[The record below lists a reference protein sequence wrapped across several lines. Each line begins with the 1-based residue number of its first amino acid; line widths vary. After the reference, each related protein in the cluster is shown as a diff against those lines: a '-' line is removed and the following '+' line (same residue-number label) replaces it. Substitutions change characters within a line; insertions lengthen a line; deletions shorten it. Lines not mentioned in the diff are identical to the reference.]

1 MALKATIFKA
11 QLQLADMDRRN
22 YADHAVTL
30 ARHPSETDERMMV
43 RLLAFALHVPVDTT
57 HGTLEFAKGLWDPDE
72 PELWH
77 KDLTGQIVHWIDVGQ
92 PDDRRLM
99 KASGRAERVTVL
111 SYSHS
116 APIWWSGIATKIT
129 RADNIAVW
137 QIPRE
142 RVAGPG
148 RTGRALDATAG
159 HGPGRHALGL
169 ERRPLGRDHAAAP
182 ERLTAVKA
190 ATLRATA
197 ASMVENRG
205 SESNRPCR
213 TRSDTL
219 PTAPA
224 SMPRDGLACADYRL
238 PTASQTESAANTRS
252 RRHALAQS
260 KASPLFARRYMDE
273 HPETAALRA

>member
-43 RLLAFALHVPVDTT
+43 RLLAFALHVPIDTT
-57 HGTLEFAKGLWDPDE
+57 SGTLEFAKGLWAPDE

-77 KDLTGQIVHWIDVGQ
+77 KDLTGQIVQWIDVGQ

-111 SYSHS
+111 SYSQS

-137 QIPRE
+137 QIP
-142 RVAGPG
+142 A
-148 RTGRALDATAG
+148 
-159 HGPGRHALGL
+159 
-169 ERRPLGRDHAAAP
+169 
-182 ERLTAVKA
+182 
-190 ATLRATA
+190 
-197 ASMVENRG
+197 
-205 SESNRPCR
+205 SESQALSELAE
-213 TRSDTL
+213 RSMQLQVTVQ
-219 PTAPA
+219 
-224 SMPRDGLACADYRL
+224 DGTVWISSGDRSVEITPLRL
-238 PTASQTESAANTRS
+238 NG
-252 RRHALAQS
+252 
-260 KASPLFARRYMDE
+260 
-273 HPETAALRA
+273 